1 MRRVHWW
8 MGTLTLITFLFIG
21 SYMLYIHV
29 PPVETLDD
37 ATRMLY
43 RSRHLYI
50 MLAALSNLALA
61 RSEFRTRLDRVIGV
75 LVLVAL
81 LFLIAAFF
89 VEPQRGIDGILWVQF
104 GLYALFGAAALLV
117 VRGARE
123 R

>member
-1 MRRVHWW
+1 
-8 MGTLTLITFLFIG
+8 
-21 SYMLYIHV
+21 MLIHV

-50 MLAALSNLALA
+50 MLVALSNLALA
-61 RSEFRTRLDRVIGV
+61 RSETRTLLDRVIGS
-75 LVLVAL
+75 LVLIAP
-81 LFLIAAFF
+81 LFLVAAFF
-89 VEPQRGIDGILWVQF
+89 VEPERGIDGAMWAQL

-117 VRGARE
+117 VRGAGE